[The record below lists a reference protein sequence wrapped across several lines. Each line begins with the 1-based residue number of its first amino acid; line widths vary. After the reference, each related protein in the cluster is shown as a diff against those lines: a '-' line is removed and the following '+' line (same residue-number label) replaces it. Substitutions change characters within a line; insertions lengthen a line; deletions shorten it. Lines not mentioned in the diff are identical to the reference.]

1 MRKKAA
7 GYLAETFRKYPGVK
21 RSLNKLHSVCAI
33 GKYADYIINE
43 HNLSLTCFDEKSPY
57 YKLAILNGK
66 SVSLGLPRHFIGTI
80 MHVCESLLREQ
91 LPYFR
96 DKFSRE
102 VTFHYIDENGNS
114 LLHTMYTGAL
124 KEPYIKRRNTYLV
137 DTYFNPDMFQRRKL
151 SNIWINMYDAYYTVQ
166 RLSEL
171 ALEGKTL
178 FAYPHFYM

>member
-1 MRKKAA
+1 MSDKIAIIYWSGTGNTEIMAQNIKKGVENA
-7 GYLAETFRKYPGVK
+7 GG
-21 RSLNKLHSVCAI
+21 N
-33 GKYADYIINE
+33 ADI
-43 HNLSLTCFDEKSPY
+43 F
-57 YKLAILNGK
+57 
-66 SVSLGLPRHFIGTI
+66 SVSGFDSSSIDNYSSTLLRYFSLYYANDFSISSLQMFFNDLEPFSMNTNG
-80 MHVCESLLREQ
+80 VDSLL
-91 LPYFR
+91 LSWKY
-96 DKFSRE
+96 
-102 VTFHYIDENGNS
+102 ENGNS